1 MAWPYS
7 FLLASSCEEDGI
19 MPDAVHQDLQ
29 EAMIYAPG
37 SLETSLILLM
47 GALGQQ

>member
-1 MAWPYS
+1 MAWSHS
-7 FLLASSCEEDGI
+7 FLLASSGEEGGT
-19 MPDAVHQDLQ
+19 MPDPVHQDLQ

-47 GALGQQ
+47 DALGQQ